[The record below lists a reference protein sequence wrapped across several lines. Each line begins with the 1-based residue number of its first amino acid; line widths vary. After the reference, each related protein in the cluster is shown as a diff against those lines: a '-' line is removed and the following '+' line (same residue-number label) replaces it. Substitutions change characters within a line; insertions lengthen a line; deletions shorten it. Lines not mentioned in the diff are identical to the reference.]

1 MQTANGAKFNK
12 RVDNQDIQINAQT
25 KLIIPVESH
34 QEGAEIT
41 LQLSV
46 EKQQYQYWK
55 MNISQPVNHNYSTF
69 SEQTGQDVTVEFK
82 TTAYLLNLSLSYLEA
97 YPGVPE
103 DIVAKDKDYTFEDNS
118 VSIEQT
124 KGTFDDILV
133 DATNGKF
140 AVQPEYYV
148 YKLIVGQ
155 YFIYL

>member
-1 MQTANGAKFNK
+1 MENEYKSASQFIT
-12 RVDNQDIQINAQT
+12 
-25 KLIIPVESH
+25 IP
-34 QEGAEIT
+34 
-41 LQLSV
+41 LS
-46 EKQQYQYWK
+46 
-55 MNISQPVNHNYSTF
+55 

-140 AVQPEYYV
+140 AVQPEYSRVQINSGTILY
-148 YKLIVGQ
+148 ITCD
-155 YFIYL
+155 I